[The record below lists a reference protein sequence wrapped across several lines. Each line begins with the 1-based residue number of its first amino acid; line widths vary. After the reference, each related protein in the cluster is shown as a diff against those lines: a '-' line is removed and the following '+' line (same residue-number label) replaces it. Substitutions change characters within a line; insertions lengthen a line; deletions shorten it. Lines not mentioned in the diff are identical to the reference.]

1 MYRDWAWEIF
11 TAMEKA
17 YKTETGWS
25 GVKDVKKN
33 PPEKDDLTQS
43 FFFAETM
50 KYFYLIFSDSN
61 VVHLDEWVF
70 NTEAH
75 PVRVMAR
82 TATMVG

>member
-33 PPEKDDLTQS
+33 PPEKGTRRGFHQIPMLAGTYTRLTLL
-43 FFFAETM
+43 FF
-50 KYFYLIFSDSN
+50 N
-61 VVHLDEWVF
+61 Q
-70 NTEAH
+70 
-75 PVRVMAR
+75 R
-82 TATMVG
+82 